1 MIDRKWTEYAEC
13 IDYAF
18 QPIINIHTGICYGV
32 EALMRGHESAGF
44 ETIEDLF
51 DAAYDEECLFGVD
64 LLLRDRAIRKF
75 AAIAFQNKVKLFYNV
90 DNRVLL
96 TPDYSPGATSELLEG
111 YGLSRSSVCFEI
123 SEKHE
128 LVFCRETTD
137 TFNAYKQQAYKIAID
152 DFGTGFSGLR
162 LLYHSEPDFIKIDRF
177 FIAEIENDP
186 KKRLFVSNVIKLA
199 HVLGIQV
206 IAEGVETEKEF
217 YVCHDM
223 GCDFVQG
230 FLVQRPTRQVSEL
243 EYKYEAVAA
252 FNRKNRRKTS
262 SDERLIYSRMEY
274 MEPIRYPEHSIP
286 HLFEVFRT
294 HKSVTYLPVVNSNH
308 EPLGI
313 VSEKDLKEYV
323 YSPYGKDLLKNQR
336 LGMTLLNFLTKMPV
350 AEITTEVEKILE
362 ICTMNKNCEA
372 IIVTENGRYI
382 GYLSML
388 ALLNVLNEK
397 NLTIARDQNPLT
409 KLPGNTIIN
418 SHIAQALESKE
429 KGYMFVYFDFDN
441 FKPFNDV
448 YGFRRGD
455 RAILLFADILKEVS
469 HMHQM
474 FVGHIGGDDF
484 FASAACGRDGDS
496 YMSVVGKIVEK
507 FREDAVNLYDDGAKR
522 AGHIVAKNREG
533 EMVRVP
539 LLTVS
544 AAVLFLCEGTFDLT
558 LEDIAQTIA
567 TLKHRAKSA
576 PDKIAFENLMPRT
589 ESSVLSLSRA
599 HAPVADGDADYIS
612 GPAA

>member
-1 MIDRKWTEYAEC
+1 MKDEEWGKCVALV
-13 IDYAF
+13 DYAF
-18 QPIINIHTGICYGV
+18 QPIINIHTGVCYGV
-32 EALMRGHESAGF
+32 EALLRGQDCAGF
-44 ETIEDLF
+44 QSIESFF
-51 DAAYDEECLFGVD
+51 DTAYSDTCLFGVD
-64 LLLRDRAIRKF
+64 LLLREKALRKF
-75 AAIAFQNKVKLFYNV
+75 STIDFHRQIKLFYNV

-96 TPDYSPGATSELLEG
+96 MPDYSPGFTSELLEG
-111 YGLSRSSVCFEI
+111 FGLSQNSVCFEI
-123 SEKHE
+123 SERHE
-128 LVFCRETTD
+128 LVFCRETTEA
-137 TFNAYKQQAYKIAID
+137 FNAYKQQAYKIAID

-177 FIAEIENDP
+177 FIAGIETDP

-199 HVLGIQV
+199 HVLGAQV

-230 FLVQRPTRQVSEL
+230 YLVQAPTRQVDDL
-243 EYKYEAVAA
+243 VYRYEAIAA
-252 FNRKNRRKTS
+252 FNRKNRRRTS
-262 SDERLIYSRMEY
+262 SDERLIYSKMEY
-274 MEPIRYPEHSIP
+274 LEPISYPEHTV
-286 HLFEVFRT
+286 HYLFDAFRK
-294 HKSVTYLPVVNSNH
+294 HKSATYLPVVNRNR

-313 VSEKDLKEYV
+313 VNEKELKEYV

-336 LGMTLLNFLTKMPV
+336 LGMTVLNFITKTPV

-362 ICTMNKNCEA
+362 ICTMNKTCEA

-397 NLTIARDQNPLT
+397 NLAVARDQNPLT

-418 SHIAQALESKE
+418 SHIAGCLEE
-429 KGYMFVYFDFDN
+429 KGRGHLFVYFDFDN
-441 FKPFNDV
+441 FKPFNDI

-455 RAILLFADILKEVS
+455 RAILLFSDILKEVS

-484 FASAACGRDGDS
+484 FASVGIGEDEGEQYLA
-496 YMSVVGKIVEK
+496 VVRRIVKK
-507 FREDAVNLYDDGAKR
+507 FREDAVNLYDDEAKK
-522 AGHIVAKNREG
+522 AGYVVAKNREG
-533 EMVRVP
+533 EPVKVP

-544 AAVLFLCEGTFDLT
+544 AAVLIACEGAAPYG
-558 LEDIAQTIA
+558 LEGIAREIA
-567 TLKHRAKSA
+567 ALKHRAKKTPEKVAIKTITRNDCRAMFLDLGTAA
-576 PDKIAFENLMPRT
+576 PAQA
-589 ESSVLSLSRA
+589 S
-599 HAPVADGDADYIS
+599 
-612 GPAA
+612 